1 MSDMAQPGNNEELL
15 FGDELRAIHSL
26 SYELTLS
33 DSVENL
39 VTMVHRHVLEL
50 LKPDM
55 VVV

>member
-1 MSDMAQPGNNEELL
+1 MAQPGNNEELL